1 GPSFDGYLN
10 ITLTDLG
17 NGIYQIE
24 FDTLQSEILGRVDS
38 EAYRLYIEMGLE
50 NRSITDVLFRI
61 TIINVPTE
69 LTVLNNQPIWNL
81 VNGES
86 ITIELH
92 YMDTW
97 HGTGIVGASFSA
109 NASRGAPFTA
119 IATEG
124 PSPGQYFVEIRAEGI
139 KLTPGSGTVA
149 IMLGGGVYTLGD
161 STLVV
166 ELSQSGFDILV
177 TNGITYGI
185 PLVFLVLMLGFA
197 YVRVWNVPKRLRQI
211 NGMIK
216 AIRKGK
222 VPKPVT
228 EAASRQDLIAELFND
243 TYAKLDI
250 TRTPD
255 QMPEESIPVDVP
267 ELGELLIQLAILT
280 NLNQQELDEFKA
292 DIVKMKISEQAAFVK
307 EVIVQEAIRAARRD
321 HKTVE
326 EVIAEVEAQAASRLA
341 GEGED
346 AVVEDGV
353 VLDEVEPDVETVI
366 LPDKDDVPEVDETA
380 VTVTSDEEVPDD
392 RSDKLSA
399 FEIDELKKDLENR
412 GVPAH
417 EIDVILQQAKKLP
430 RALVEELVKSL
441 GRDR

>member
-1 GPSFDGYLN
+1 
-10 ITLTDLG
+10 
-17 NGIYQIE
+17 
-24 FDTLQSEILGRVDS
+24 
-38 EAYRLYIEMGLE
+38 
-50 NRSITDVLFRI
+50 
-61 TIINVPTE
+61 
-69 LTVLNNQPIWNL
+69 
-81 VNGES
+81 
-86 ITIELH
+86 
-92 YMDTW
+92 
-97 HGTGIVGASFSA
+97 
-109 NASRGAPFTA
+109 
-119 IATEG
+119 
-124 PSPGQYFVEIRAEGI
+124 VEIRAEGI

>member
-1 GPSFDGYLN
+1 
-10 ITLTDLG
+10 
-17 NGIYQIE
+17 
-24 FDTLQSEILGRVDS
+24 
-38 EAYRLYIEMGLE
+38 M
-50 NRSITDVLFRI
+50 
-61 TIINVPTE
+61 
-69 LTVLNNQPIWNL
+69 
-81 VNGES
+81 
-86 ITIELH
+86 
-92 YMDTW
+92 
-97 HGTGIVGASFSA
+97 
-109 NASRGAPFTA
+109 
-119 IATEG
+119 
-124 PSPGQYFVEIRAEGI
+124 EIRAEGI